1 VNERLKDV
9 GKRIQQ
15 TRKEK
20 GISQSSLAEMI
31 NISTPYLSDIENGK
45 VSYSVTI
52 LMDITEA
59 LQVSADW
66 LLRSDTP
73 TTSSIQIQ
81 EAHNILSDCS
91 PTEAESL
98 LHLLMESKK
107 MLRKN
112 KKN

>member
-1 VNERLKDV
+1 MINERLKDV

-20 GISQSSLAEMI
+20 GMSQATLAELT
-31 NISTPYLSDIENGK
+31 NISTPHLSDIENGK
-45 VSYSVTI
+45 ASYSVTI

-66 LLRSDTP
+66 LLRCENPSTNQ
-73 TTSSIQIQ
+73 IQIQ
-81 EAHNILSDCS
+81 EAYNILSDCT
-91 PTEAESL
+91 PKEAESL
-98 LHLLMESKK
+98 LHLLSESKK

-112 KKN
+112 SK